1 MMVAM
6 LADTFQFTDETLVHV
21 GWIMLGILFIGFL
34 AVAVVAEE
42 RRKAART
49 REREQSRREIAAYV
63 AEGSITPDDAVRLM
77 AAGAS
82 LKDKLTE

>member
-1 MMVAM
+1 MMAM

-21 GWIMLGILFIGFL
+21 GWITLGILFIGFL
-34 AVAVVAEE
+34 VVAVVSEE